1 MRSSALRSDFLLLLT
16 SMIWGFSFVA
26 QRQGMLHIGPFTF
39 NGIRFALGSLS
50 LLPLIIIMN
59 RRRPK
64 VPLATKNTE
73 GGLHKES
80 SQTGD
85 CLFAGNTLFCGFMA
99 GLVLFLAAS
108 LQQIGIVY
116 TSAGKAGFITGL
128 YVVLVPIFAL
138 ILGKKTGPAT
148 WIGTVLAAAG
158 LYFLSAIGSMGN
170 VNPGDIFVAVGAV
183 FWSIHVLLI
192 DAFVRRVDAL
202 KLSASQFAWCALF
215 SLLVALI
222 REEIQ
227 LDAIHRAL
235 YPILYGGLGS
245 VGIAYT
251 LQVVAQ
257 KHAPPAHSAIIL
269 SLEGAFATLGGIVLL
284 SETLSLS
291 NGIGSFLMLCGMLVT
306 QWEVIGTMAG
316 RKRKAVR

>member
-1 MRSSALRSDFLLLLT
+1 MRTSALRSDLLLLLT

-26 QRQGMLHIGPFTF
+26 QRQGMLHVGPFTF

-50 LLPLIIIMN
+50 LLPLIAVMN
-59 RRRPK
+59 RRQAIQAIRDIGNDYTQPK
-64 VPLATKNTE
+64 DSPTTAAFPFSRSL
-73 GGLHKES
+73 
-80 SQTGD
+80 
-85 CLFAGNTLFCGFMA
+85 LFCGFIT

-138 ILGKKTGPAT
+138 ILGNKTGPAT
-148 WIGTVLAAAG
+148 WVGAILAAAG
-158 LYFLSAIGSMGN
+158 LYFLSAVGSMGT
-170 VNPGDIFVAVGAV
+170 VNPGDILVAVGAV

-192 DAFVRRVDAL
+192 DTFVKRVDAL
-202 KLSASQFAWCALF
+202 KLSAAQFAWCALF
-215 SLLVALI
+215 SLLVALVK
-222 REEIQ
+222 EEIHFNSI
-227 LDAIHRAL
+227 LNAAK
-235 YPILYGGLGS
+235 PILYGGLGS

-269 SLEGAFATLGGIVLL
+269 SLEGVFATLGGILLL
-284 SETLSLS
+284 SESLS
-291 NGIGSFLMLCGMLVT
+291 IHNGIGSVLMLAGMLVT
-306 QWEVIGTMAG
+306 QWEVIGSMA
-316 RKRKAVR
+316 RRNRSA